1 MQQISMSVIL
11 KRIRAIAS
19 LLADKTVPF
28 RKKALVVFGLVYLFL
43 PVDLIPPILFPFGFI
58 DDLILWI
65 YILWTLK
72 DELDVYW
79 MGEKPED
86 LSKKYS
92 RKNIVEGVQ
101 YEVKN
106 DAEEAEETS
115 ENVETAEEE
124 KE

>member
-1 MQQISMSVIL
+1 MQFITFRTIF
-11 KRIRAIAS
+11 KRIGAIS
-19 LLADKTVPF
+19 HLLRDKTVPL
-28 RKKALVVFGLVYLFL
+28 RKKALVVFGIVYLFL

-72 DELDVYW
+72 DELDKYW

-86 LSKKYS
+86 LSKKF
-92 RKNIVEGVQ
+92 RDKTIVEGV
-101 YEVKN
+101 EFDV
-106 DAEEAEETS
+106 EEDGQRDD
-115 ENVETAEEE
+115 ENHN